1 MLSIFIKVVVSMW
14 WTNNLC
20 SVRIFGVNNIISLLL
35 KIDEY
40 NYLLKKMCA
49 L

>member
-20 SVRIFGVNNIISLLL
+20 SIRIFGVNIILLLL